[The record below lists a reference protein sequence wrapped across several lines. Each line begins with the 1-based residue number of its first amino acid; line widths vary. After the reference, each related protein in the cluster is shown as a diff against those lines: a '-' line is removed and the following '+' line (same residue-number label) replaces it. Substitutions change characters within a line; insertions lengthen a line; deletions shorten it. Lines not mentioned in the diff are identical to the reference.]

1 MGPGAET
8 EDPREGAPAAQDWR
22 GQHAFGLPEGSIRA
36 LLAIAL
42 FATIW
47 ILLVRRAD
55 REVPEALRNLLFIV
69 MGHYFASRR
78 RPPEEPAGGPG
89 PLFLP
94 RGTVRWVL
102 FAGFACT
109 AALLFHQG
117 RLADPVSNPGVIT
130 LLLVAGFLLG
140 VVVARFADWRR
151 ARGHP
156 TPRWVEDLRA
166 GVALVAAAVLIVLV
180 WNRSISGQ
188 DLESAL
194 RIGPI
199 IVENVMSA
207 LVGFY
212 FGSRS

>member
-1 MGPGAET
+1 METGAGS
-8 EDPREGAPAAQDWR
+8 EDSRRGAPAARDWR

-36 LLAIAL
+36 ILAIAL

-47 ILLVRRAD
+47 VLLVRRAD
-55 REVPEALRNLLFIV
+55 HEVPDYLRNLLFII

-102 FAGFACT
+102 FGGFACV
-109 AALLFHQG
+109 AALLFQQG

-130 LLLVAGFLLG
+130 LLLVVGFLLG

-166 GVALVAAAVLIVLV
+166 GIALAAAAVLIFLV
-180 WNRSISGQ
+180 WNRTVSG
-188 DLESAL
+188 DDVETGLP
-194 RIGPI
+194 IGPVS
-199 IVENVMSA
+199 VENVMSA